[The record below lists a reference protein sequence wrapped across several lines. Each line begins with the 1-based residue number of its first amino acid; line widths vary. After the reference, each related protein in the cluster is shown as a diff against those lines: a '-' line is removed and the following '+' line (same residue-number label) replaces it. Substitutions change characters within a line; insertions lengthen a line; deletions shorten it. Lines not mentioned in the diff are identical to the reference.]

1 MSTSFST
8 ERLDNLKVIERV
20 CSSLSLLGCVFVLA
34 TFTFS
39 DAFRK
44 PINRLVF
51 YASFG
56 NLLFMP
62 ADAFWTLAMAVNVYM
77 TFYFKYDAEKLRRLE
92 VWYFILCYGVP
103 FIPALTFI
111 FISSESKGRM
121 YADATLWCWVSPKWE
136 ILRIATFYGPVWV
149 SILITF
155 FIYIRAGGDIYKKRR
170 QMRYFSSSHDRS
182 ETLTMDDPYSTKT
195 TEVTVTSE
203 TIGEDP
209 RGTDPAS
216 LEQGIST
223 KASVGQRNPV
233 CLVTI
238 SADARAPQELANASK
253 SGGSGLPPPARSG
266 RMKRRANYQANSAA
280 WSYTKCAILFFTALL
295 VTWIPSSANR
305 VYSVINVGKVS
316 QPLEYLSA
324 TVLPLQGFWNTV
336 IYISTS
342 WSATKMMFSD
352 IFRRRSR
359 RQRTSHFAPDS
370 EDKRNRRFNIS
381 RLGTRKDDG
390 SESMTELADRTPSS
404 NGDGSSEDHPRPEAS
419 QYRAP

>member
-1 MSTSFST
+1 MSTLLPR
-8 ERLDNLKVIERV
+8 EHIDNLRTIERA
-20 CSSLSLLGCVFVLA
+20 CSY
-34 TFTFS
+34 
-39 DAFRK
+39 AFRK

-56 NLLFMP
+56 NLMSVVGTLMTNKYTNNVDSFGCQLQAFLIQMFMP
-62 ADAFWTLAMAVNVYM
+62 ADAFWTLSMAVNVYM

-111 FISSESKGRM
+111 FIATESKGRM
-121 YADATLWCWVSPKWE
+121 
-136 ILRIATFYGPVWV
+136 I

-203 TIGEDP
+203 TVGEDP
-209 RGTDPAS
+209 RGMGLAS
-216 LEQGIST
+216 LEQGVST
-223 KASVGQRNPV
+223 TASAEKRNPV
-233 CLVTI
+233 CSVTI
-238 SADARAPQELANASK
+238 SADARAPQGLANASK
-253 SGGSGLPPPARSG
+253 SGGSVLPPPARGS

-305 VYSVINVGKVS
+305 VYSVINVGQVS
-316 QPLEYLSA
+316 PPLEYLSA
-324 TVLPLQGFWNTV
+324 IVLPLQGFWNTV

-342 WSATKMMFSD
+342 WTTTRMVFSD
-352 IFRRRSR
+352 LFCRRTR
-359 RQRTSHFAPDS
+359 RQRTSHFGPDS

-381 RLGTRKDDG
+381 RLGSRKDDG
-390 SESMTELADRTPSS
+390 SESMTELADRRPSS
-404 NGDGSSEDHPRPEAS
+404 NGDGSSEDHARREA
-419 QYRAP
+419 